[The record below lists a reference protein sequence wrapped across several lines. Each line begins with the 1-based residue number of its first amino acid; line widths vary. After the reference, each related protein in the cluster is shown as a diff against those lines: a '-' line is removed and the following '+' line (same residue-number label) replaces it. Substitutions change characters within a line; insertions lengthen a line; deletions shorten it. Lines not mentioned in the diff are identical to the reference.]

1 MRRIG
6 QLTVLAFLMAAPLTA
21 QRAIAYEGGIFGQ
34 YTKFDDFTKINSVPG
49 IGGHVD
55 IYFLKRLAFEYE
67 ADYASATSKRVGSLG
82 AINNRF
88 DLIYNQ
94 PLNDKWRF
102 LVGGGWTGSQYKS
115 DTTKNQYD
123 SGGNAV
129 LGFRYCVNDEWS
141 WKTEG
146 VADFKDPSDQT
157 PTGERTTT
165 YGIRLGVTR
174 FFGGQAKNGPCLNA
188 APMKAVVPPPAPAPA
203 PAPAR
208 AAPAPTPAPAPPAPA
223 RAVPAPAPAPAPPAP
238 ASAKPREIM
247 TLHGAHFAFDKY
259 NLTKVAQDTLTVAV
273 AYLKAHADA
282 KIEVQ
287 GHTDA
292 IGSDAYNQGLSER
305 RANSVKAYLKSQG
318 IAESRIATKGFGESK
333 PIAGNDTKDGR
344 AQNRRAVVIE
354 VP

>member
-6 QLTVLAFLMAAPLTA
+6 QLTALAVLMAAPLTA
-21 QRAIAYEGGIFGQ
+21 QRAVAYEGGIFGQ
-34 YTKFDDFTKINSVPG
+34 YTKFDDFTKIDNVPG
-49 IGGHVD
+49 IGAHFD
-55 IYFLKRLAFEYE
+55 IYFLKRLALEYE
-67 ADYASATSKRVGSLG
+67 ADYSAAKSRRLGNLG
-82 AINNRF
+82 AINNRI
-88 DLIYNQ
+88 DIIYNQ

-102 LVGGGWTGSQYKS
+102 LIGGGFTGTQYKA
-115 DTTKNQYD
+115 DTTSNVYD

-129 LGFRYCVNDEWS
+129 LGFRYCVNENWS

-157 PTGERTTT
+157 PTGERTVT

-188 APMKAVVPPPAPAPA
+188 APMMAVVPPPAPAPA
-203 PAPAR
+203 P
-208 AAPAPTPAPAPPAPA
+208 PAPAP
-223 RAVPAPAPAPAPPAP
+223 
-238 ASAKPREIM
+238 AKPREIM
-247 TLHGAHFAFDKY
+247 TLHDVHFAFDKY
-259 NLTKVAQDTLTVAV
+259 NLTKVAQDTLNVAV
-273 AYLKAHADA
+273 AYLKSHADT

-287 GHTDA
+287 GNTDS

-305 RANSVKAYLKSQG
+305 RANSVKAYLQSQG
-318 IAESRIATKGFGESK
+318 IAESRISTRGFGESK
-333 PIAGNDTKDGR
+333 PIADNGTKDGR

>member
-1 MRRIG
+1 MRRIC
-6 QLTVLAFLMAAPLTA
+6 QLTALAFLMAAPLTA

-34 YTKFDDFTKINSVPG
+34 YTKFDDFTKIDNVPG
-49 IGGHVD
+49 LGAHFD

-67 ADYASATSKRVGSLG
+67 ADYASAKSKRVGSLG
-82 AINNRF
+82 AFNNRF

-102 LVGGGWTGSQYKS
+102 LVGGGWTGSQFKS

-123 SGGNAV
+123 SGANAV
-129 LGFRYCVNDEWS
+129 LGFRYCVNENWS

-146 VADFKDPSDQT
+146 VADLKDPSDQT

-165 YGIRLGVTR
+165 YGIRLGVTH

-188 APMKAVVPPPAPAPA
+188 APVKAVVPPPPPAPAPA
-203 PAPAR
+203 PAPA
-208 AAPAPTPAPAPPAPA
+208 PTPAP
-223 RAVPAPAPAPAPPAP
+223 VAPAPAPAPPAP
-238 ASAKPREIM
+238 APAKPREIM
-247 TLHGAHFAFDKY
+247 TLHDVHFAFDKY
-259 NLTKVAQDTLTVAV
+259 NLTKVAQDTLNVAV
-273 AYLKAHADA
+273 AYLKAHSDA

-287 GHTDA
+287 GHTDN

-305 RANSVKAYLKSQG
+305 RAKSVKAYLQSQG
-318 IAESRIATKGFGESK
+318 IAESRIATKGFGESTS
-333 PIAGNDTKDGR
+333 IADNGSKDGR